1 MTDETGGRSLAAP
14 GRDPVSFGTREPLE
28 EMLSEPSLGG
38 WCQALILQSEKRGRS
53 RCGKQLVQRS
63 GDTKEHGVQCGSVG
77 CVSFIREC
85 VWVSCVGE
93 AELQEVNRT
102 ISPALGFG
110 TEPVNCGLEGK
121 AVLPESEGW
130 ESF

>member
-53 RCGKQLVQRS
+53 RCGKQLVQKC
-63 GDTKEHGVQCGSVG
+63 GDTKQHGVQCGSVG
-77 CVSFIREC
+77 VCLVHQR
-85 VWVSCVGE
+85 VCVGVMCRGGR
-93 AELQEVNRT
+93 APGSQQNDLP
-102 ISPALGFG
+102 SS
-110 TEPVNCGLEGK
+110 GL
-121 AVLPESEGW
+121 W
-130 ESF
+130 D

>member
-53 RCGKQLVQRS
+53 RCGKQLVQKC
-63 GDTKEHGVQCGSVG
+63 GDTKQHGVQCGSVG
-77 CVSFIREC
+77 VCLVHQR
-85 VWVSCVGE
+85 VCVGVMCLLHQDLTE
-93 AELQEVNRT
+93 RLGTHE
-102 ISPALGFG
+102 SPHLSSLHRI
-110 TEPVNCGLEGK
+110 PCLSMGLDGD
-121 AVLPESEGW
+121 P
-130 ESF
+130 